1 MNISIE
7 GNIGS
12 GKSTLLRILKKQK
25 SFYDFVDEPVDE
37 WSSIKDSDGKN
48 MIEKFYENQEK
59 YSFSFQMMAFISR
72 VSMLKK
78 KIHSLSAEKTR
89 VITERSLFTDKHVFA
104 KMLFDQKKMED
115 VNYTIYNKW
124 FDEFSKEYPVNKII
138 YIKADPSVCKER
150 TIKRNRKGENI
161 SLEYLESC
169 HNYHNIMIEKMK
181 ADNIDVLELDGNKS
195 IYKHLEKIYEFLGIH
210 KQ

>member
-124 FDEFSKEYPVNKII
+124 FDEFSAEYPVNKII
-138 YIKADPSVCKER
+138 YIKADPAVCKER

-181 ADNIDVLELDGNKS
+181 ADNIDVLELDGNQS
-195 IYKHLEKIYEFLGIH
+195 IYNHLEKIYEFLGIH